1 VCGLKEC
8 FLKLF
13 RANVLSRAVLV
24 GFSYMLQVINR
35 LAEQLADPDRFF
47 SGVRA
52 EGWKPAFVFFLWVTL
67 FISLVTPIVNYLG
80 VESTDFSSSY
90 QAQIVAYNLVENNL
104 LKAYGSA
111 AYLIEPFLIFAFAF
125 TMLLF
130 LTALLHVIYRL
141 IGGQGRVLNAWKAAC
156 YGVGPCLLGGFL
168 PYISL
173 FAAFYS
179 FAVQFYLG
187 PMALYNVKQGR
198 AIIVFVAFVALT
210 FIEMFVLGATA
221 GF

>member
-1 VCGLKEC
+1 MVQ
-8 FLKLF
+8 
-13 RANVLSRAVLV
+13 
-24 GFSYMLQVINR
+24 MINK

-47 SGVRA
+47 NGVRT
-52 EGWKPAFVFFLWVTL
+52 EGWKPAFVFFLCTTL
-67 FISLVTPIVNYLG
+67 FISLVTPVVNFFG

-90 QAQIVAYNLVENNL
+90 QAQIVAYRFVKNNL
-104 LKAYGSA
+104 LKTYGSF
-111 AYLIEPFLIFAFAF
+111 AYLTEPFLIFALAFAI
-125 TMLLF
+125 LLF

-168 PYISL
+168 PYVSL

-179 FAVQFYLG
+179 FAMQFYLG
-187 PMALYNVKQGR
+187 PMVLYNVKQGR
-198 AIIVFVAFVALT
+198 AIIVFVSLIALA
-210 FIEMFVLGATA
+210 FIEMFVLGSTV